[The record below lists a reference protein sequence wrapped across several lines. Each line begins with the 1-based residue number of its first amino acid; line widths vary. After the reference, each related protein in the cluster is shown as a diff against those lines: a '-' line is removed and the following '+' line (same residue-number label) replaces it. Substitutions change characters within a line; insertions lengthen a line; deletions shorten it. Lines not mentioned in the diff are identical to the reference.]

1 MQQINF
7 PNILHVFQVVCNT
20 SFILCLSSMLNG
32 LFYLKLEYELC
43 ILGEL
48 IHRKHVYSGVSLW
61 DENQRGLTRAV
72 KTTQLSYSS
81 NFSFQNLEAINTS
94 DVLSECSGISL
105 LGRQCMKKPLE
116 LTLNINS
123 DILKILKCHY
133 ACWS

>member
-20 SFILCLSSMLNG
+20 SFILCSYSMLNG

-48 IHRKHVYSGVSLW
+48 IHRKHVYSGVRLW
-61 DENQRGLTRAV
+61 DENQRGLSRAV
-72 KTTQLSYSS
+72 KTTQLSYNS

-94 DVLSECSGISL
+94 DVLSECSGINP